1 MIKSHNSLIFRWD
14 GVSRD
19 YIHFQPHKKKK
30 GWVLSPFSSNFKS
43 FLCLMSSWFD
53 WSKMPINS
61 QHEMGKGSKKTWPC
75 ASSQLLVL
83 HRATGGTPATLTREA
98 KGTLCFKH
106 SIYFLTDVQN
116 FNLNFRTET
125 ANVSAAPVERCM
137 RWPKTFFI
145 IATLSVSLILIS
157 SWQSNARDDQNLPKL
172 MIDVVEEMR
181 NYFR

>member
-125 ANVSAAPVERCM
+125 ANVSAALVERCT
-137 RWPKTFFI
+137 RWPKHLNIFDYCNFI
-145 IATLSVSLILIS
+145 CIIDINNILAE
-157 SWQSNARDDQNLPKL
+157 QCNAITHGCCWRDA
-172 MIDVVEEMR
+172 
-181 NYFR
+181 